1 MKNLVIIIF
10 FLIFSCTKDSNN
22 STGPCT
28 ENCAIPAWDNDGDGV
43 LDNYSDYQNNGSI
56 TIAVFLNEEN
66 SATGGDMLA
75 VFEDEIQIGVGSLE
89 LVPFGPYIGT
99 NQFLTLI
106 YGNQVSNKFLVFQF
120 YDIETDQIYEL
131 EKQWAADA
139 YNANCNCPIA

>member
-75 VFEDEIQIGVGSLE
+75 VFEDEIQIGGINALFSDAPSEEYTESVAGSVE
-89 LVPFGPYIGT
+89 
-99 NQFLTLI
+99 
-106 YGNQVSNKFLVFQF
+106 QVVV
-120 YDIETDQIYEL
+120 T
-131 EKQWAADA
+131 
-139 YNANCNCPIA
+139 PP